1 MIRRLA
7 RSPPVRDDA
16 AHAQRVECGV
26 RAGPRRSGRGHGLCP
41 RRRDGAGQLDRRGVG
56 RPVHQGP
63 AAHPEEGVDHLRH
76 RPAGVS
82 ALVRRRR
89 PCQREGLRV
98 GRRLCRRRQ
107 AGLRACGRDV
117 GAGAVQRGHRPGP
130 EDVRRQPQRVLHHR
144 RTQAG
149 RRLLLAV
156 LRRHPGGRRA
166 EVLPRRGGEGRRR
179 PQGPQA
185 RRAGRHHQ
193 LHRREGGRPGRGGLQ
208 QQRRRQGG
216 VVERSDRRAGA
227 GSADGVPGPG
237 RTRRRRH
244 RRAVAGRRREGRAV
258 RHRAR
263 QGQPADGVRV
273 QGRRRAG
280 YRRRTVQ
287 AAEDVAHRRRQ
298 RTGSVVTTAALDRVA
313 YRQSRARRSTLIA
326 LVSTVVFAAVLLLAV
341 TSSPG
346 WPRVRESF
354 FNLRIGW
361 DSLPALLEGLWL
373 NVRVLIVCQALI
385 LIFGLG
391 LAAVRTLRGPVWFPL
406 RALATGY
413 VDLFRGLPLLI
424 CLYLVGF
431 GLPGLRLTGL
441 PNDPVL
447 LGGLALVLIYSA
459 YVAEVFR
466 AGIESVHPSQ
476 LAAAKSLGL
485 NHRRTM
491 QLVVLPQAT
500 RRVTPALL
508 NDFVALQKDCGLI
521 SVLGAVDAVRAA
533 QIQAA
538 TTYNFTPYV
547 VAGLLFVALAI
558 PSARLA
564 DWAANRVATRQGAL

>member
-1 MIRRLA
+1 
-7 RSPPVRDDA
+7 
-16 AHAQRVECGV
+16 
-26 RAGPRRSGRGHGLCP
+26 
-41 RRRDGAGQLDRRGVG
+41 
-56 RPVHQGP
+56 
-63 AAHPEEGVDHLRH
+63 
-76 RPAGVS
+76 
-82 ALVRRRR
+82 
-89 PCQREGLRV
+89 
-98 GRRLCRRRQ
+98 
-107 AGLRACGRDV
+107 
-117 GAGAVQRGHRPGP
+117 
-130 EDVRRQPQRVLHHR
+130 
-144 RTQAG
+144 
-149 RRLLLAV
+149 
-156 LRRHPGGRRA
+156 
-166 EVLPRRGGEGRRR
+166 
-179 PQGPQA
+179 
-185 RRAGRHHQ
+185 
-193 LHRREGGRPGRGGLQ
+193 
-208 QQRRRQGG
+208 
-216 VVERSDRRAGA
+216 
-227 GSADGVPGPG
+227 
-237 RTRRRRH
+237 
-244 RRAVAGRRREGRAV
+244 
-258 RHRAR
+258 
-263 QGQPADGVRV
+263 
-273 QGRRRAG
+273 
-280 YRRRTVQ
+280 
-287 AAEDVAHRRRQ
+287 
-298 RTGSVVTTAALDRVA
+298 VTTAALDRVA

-431 GLPGLRLTGL
+431 GLPGLRLSGL
-441 PNDPVL
+441 PNNPVL

-564 DWAANRVATRQGAL
+564 DWAAKRVATRQGAL

>member
-1 MIRRLA
+1 
-7 RSPPVRDDA
+7 
-16 AHAQRVECGV
+16 
-26 RAGPRRSGRGHGLCP
+26 
-41 RRRDGAGQLDRRGVG
+41 
-56 RPVHQGP
+56 
-63 AAHPEEGVDHLRH
+63 
-76 RPAGVS
+76 
-82 ALVRRRR
+82 
-89 PCQREGLRV
+89 
-98 GRRLCRRRQ
+98 
-107 AGLRACGRDV
+107 
-117 GAGAVQRGHRPGP
+117 
-130 EDVRRQPQRVLHHR
+130 
-144 RTQAG
+144 
-149 RRLLLAV
+149 
-156 LRRHPGGRRA
+156 
-166 EVLPRRGGEGRRR
+166 
-179 PQGPQA
+179 
-185 RRAGRHHQ
+185 
-193 LHRREGGRPGRGGLQ
+193 
-208 QQRRRQGG
+208 
-216 VVERSDRRAGA
+216 
-227 GSADGVPGPG
+227 
-237 RTRRRRH
+237 
-244 RRAVAGRRREGRAV
+244 
-258 RHRAR
+258 
-263 QGQPADGVRV
+263 
-273 QGRRRAG
+273 
-280 YRRRTVQ
+280 
-287 AAEDVAHRRRQ
+287 
-298 RTGSVVTTAALDRVA
+298 VTTGAIDRVA

-326 LVSTVVFAAVLLLAV
+326 LGSTVVFAAVLLFAV

-346 WPRVRESF
+346 WPRVRDSF
-354 FNLRIGW
+354 FNLRVGW

-373 NVRVLIVCQALI
+373 NIRVLVICQVLI

-391 LAAVRTLRGPVWFPL
+391 LAAVRTLRGPVWFPV

-431 GLPGLRLTGL
+431 GLPGLRLSGVPTS
-441 PNDPVL
+441 PVL

-485 NHRRTM
+485 NYRRTM

-547 VAGLLFVALAI
+547 VAGLLFVALAV

-564 DWAANRVATRQGAL
+564 DWASKRAGIRQGAL

>member
-1 MIRRLA
+1 MT
-7 RSPPVRDDA
+7 
-16 AHAQRVECGV
+16 
-26 RAGPRRSGRGHGLCP
+26 
-41 RRRDGAGQLDRRGVG
+41 
-56 RPVHQGP
+56 
-63 AAHPEEGVDHLRH
+63 
-76 RPAGVS
+76 
-82 ALVRRRR
+82 
-89 PCQREGLRV
+89 
-98 GRRLCRRRQ
+98 
-107 AGLRACGRDV
+107 
-117 GAGAVQRGHRPGP
+117 AGAF
-130 EDVRRQPQRVLHHR
+130 
-144 RTQAG
+144 
-149 RRLLLAV
+149 
-156 LRRHPGGRRA
+156 
-166 EVLPRRGGEGRRR
+166 
-179 PQGPQA
+179 
-185 RRAGRHHQ
+185 
-193 LHRREGGRPGRGGLQ
+193 
-208 QQRRRQGG
+208 
-216 VVERSDRRAGA
+216 
-227 GSADGVPGPG
+227 
-237 RTRRRRH
+237 
-244 RRAVAGRRREGRAV
+244 
-258 RHRAR
+258 
-263 QGQPADGVRV
+263 
-273 QGRRRAG
+273 
-280 YRRRTVQ
+280 
-287 AAEDVAHRRRQ
+287 
-298 RTGSVVTTAALDRVA
+298 DRVA

-326 LVSTVVFAAVLLLAV
+326 LLSTTVFAAVLLFAV
-341 TSSPG
+341 TSAPG
-346 WPRVRESF
+346 WPRVRDSF

-373 NVRVLIVCQALI
+373 NIRVLIVCQVLV

-391 LAAVRTLRGPVWFPL
+391 LAAVRTLRGPVWFPV

-431 GLPGLRLTGL
+431 GLPGLRLSGIPT
-441 PNDPVL
+441 NPVL

-485 NHRRTM
+485 NYRRTM

-547 VAGLLFVALAI
+547 VAGLLFVALAV

-564 DWAANRVATRQGAL
+564 DWAARRVATRQGAL